1 MQEIA
6 PTSVAVTPENFQAE
20 VVDKSNELPVIVLFW
35 ADQVPA
41 SVEARQVLEQA
52 LMGAQGKA
60 LLATVD
66 VAADQTLAQHLR
78 VQGLP
83 AVRVIK
89 DGQIAD
95 QLEGPQPVEAYEQLV
110 QTLTLS
116 SGEVIKAQLD
126 QVIAAGDFDTAIAML
141 QQSVNDEPANQSFR
155 VEFADV
161 LVRAGRLDEARSVL
175 ASIPE
180 DTAERE
186 RPQTRLEIAEEA
198 EGLGPLSEHQA
209 ALAANE
215 DDLDARY
222 ALAIVSAYS
231 SDFELALETAMGI
244 LQRDR
249 EYRDDIG
256 RLTMI
261 RIFSLLGKG
270 NELATSY
277 RRRMFNLMH

>member
-1 MQEIA
+1 MQDIA
-6 PTSVAVTPENFQAE
+6 PTSVAVTPDNFQSE

-35 ADQVPA
+35 ADQVPP
-41 SVEARQVLEQA
+41 SVDARQILEQA
-52 LMGAQGKA
+52 LTGSQGKA

-83 AVRVIK
+83 ALRVIK

-95 QLEGPQPVEAYEQLV
+95 QLEGPQPADAYQQLV
-110 QTLTLS
+110 ETLTLS

-126 QVIAAGDFDTAIAML
+126 QVIASGDFDTAIAML
-141 QQSVNDEPANQSFR
+141 QQSVNEEPNNLSFR

-161 LVRAGRLDEARSVL
+161 LILAGRLEEARTVL

-180 DTAERE
+180 ETAERD

-198 EGLGPLSEHQA
+198 AGLASLDELRA
-209 ALAANE
+209 ALEAND

-222 ALAIVSAYS
+222 NLAIVAANAGE
-231 SDFELALETAMGI
+231 FELALETSMGV

-270 NELATSY
+270 SDLANSY
-277 RRRMFNLMH
+277 RRRMFNVMH

>member
-6 PTSVAVTPENFQAE
+6 PTSVAVTPDNFQAE
-20 VVDKSNELPVIVLFW
+20 VIDKSNELPVIVLFW
-35 ADQVPA
+35 ADQVPP
-41 SVEARQVLEQA
+41 SVEARQTLEQSLA
-52 LMGAQGKA
+52 GAQGKA

-95 QLEGPQPVEAYEQLV
+95 QLEGPQEADVYQALV

-126 QVIAAGDFDTAIAML
+126 DVIASGDFDTAIAML
-141 QQSVNDEPANQSFR
+141 QQSVNEEPANQSFR

-161 LVRAGRLDEARSVL
+161 LIRAGRLDEARTVL

-186 RPQTRLEIAEEA
+186 RPQTRLEFAEEA
-198 EGLGPLSEHQA
+198 AGFGPLAEQQA

-215 DDLDARY
+215 EDLDARY
-222 ALAIVSAYS
+222 ACAIAAANAGE
-231 SDFELALETAMGI
+231 FELALETAMGI

>member
-6 PTSVAVTPENFQAE
+6 PTSVAVTPDNFQAE
-20 VVDKSNELPVIVLFW
+20 VVEKSNELPVIVLFW
-35 ADQVPA
+35 AEQVPP
-41 SVEARQVLEQA
+41 SVEARGVLEQA
-52 LMGAQGKA
+52 LAGAQGKA

-89 DGQIAD
+89 DGQMAD
-95 QLEGPQPVEAYEQLV
+95 QLEGPQPADAYQALV

-116 SGEVIKAQLD
+116 SAEIIKAQLD
-126 QVIAAGDFDTAIAML
+126 DVIAAGDFDTAIAML
-141 QQSVNDEPANQSFR
+141 QQSVNEEPANQSFR

-161 LVRAGRLDEARSVL
+161 LIRASRLDEARTVL
-175 ASIPE
+175 ASIA
-180 DTAERE
+180 DDAAERE
-186 RPQTRLEIAEEA
+186 RPQTRLEIAQEA
-198 EGLGPLSEHQA
+198 AELGDLSEYQA

-222 ALAIVSAYS
+222 ACSIAAAHAGE
-231 SDFELALETAMGI
+231 FELALETAMGI

-249 EYRDDIG
+249 EYREDIG

-261 RIFSLLGKG
+261 RIFALLGKG
-270 NELATSY
+270 SALATSY
-277 RRRMFNLMH
+277 RRRMFNAMH